1 LSGLLDPGAD
11 SGVGPDPINV
21 TSGDPAAVL
30 PTGVT
35 LTDGIMGYNDGSAG
49 QGMFTG
55 ETHFTVTLNTPGSQT
70 LTFVDAANPSAANGL
85 SIVVVPFSPP
95 SIVAQPLPSQT
106 VNPGANAVFWVAA
119 QGAPPLG
126 YQWSFNGTPIGGAT
140 KSVLTIP
147 SVTVA
152 AAGQYSV
159 SVTNP
164 YGTVASNPCALTLG
178 TGGSAPAITQQPS
191 DQTVNDNST
200 IVLSVGASVGGS
212 STSAIG
218 VSQPTR
224 SIATLGKSPPARVAS
239 AGTFQWFLNGVAIS
253 GATGPTYVINS
264 ATPDDAGSYFCLV
277 TNSAGSQSSNAVS
290 VNVVGSSNPGR
301 LTNLSCRSTVGS
313 GANAMIVGFVLGGRG
328 TSLNKSVL
336 LRASGPALSQFNVSG
351 LLPDPELTLNTAAGV
366 VASNR
371 GWGGSP
377 MVSTAVSGVGAFA
390 WNSTT
395 SNDSALFESLAPG
408 AYTAEVSGA
417 SGDTGIALAEIYDAN
432 SSRAYNPL
440 LPHLV
445 NFSSR
450 VKVGTGGN
458 ILIAGFVVGCTTS
471 KTVLIRASGPAL
483 TQFGVAGIL
492 PDPSLQLFRSNA
504 DGSSTLI
511 GSNTGWGAN
520 SLIGSTA
527 SSVGAFSWGSAAT
540 PDSALVIT
548 LPPGSYTAQVSGAS
562 GDTGV
567 ALVEVYDVP

>member
-1 LSGLLDPGAD
+1 
-11 SGVGPDPINV
+11 
-21 TSGDPAAVL
+21 
-30 PTGVT
+30 
-35 LTDGIMGYNDGSAG
+35 
-49 QGMFTG
+49 
-55 ETHFTVTLNTPGSQT
+55 
-70 LTFVDAANPSAANGL
+70 
-85 SIVVVPFSPP
+85 
-95 SIVAQPLPSQT
+95 
-106 VNPGANAVFWVAA
+106 
-119 QGAPPLG
+119 
-126 YQWSFNGTPIGGAT
+126 
-140 KSVLTIP
+140 
-147 SVTVA
+147 
-152 AAGQYSV
+152 
-159 SVTNP
+159 
-164 YGTVASNPCALTLG
+164 
-178 TGGSAPAITQQPS
+178 
-191 DQTVNDNST
+191 
-200 IVLSVGASVGGS
+200 
-212 STSAIG
+212 
-218 VSQPTR
+218 
-224 SIATLGKSPPARVAS
+224 
-239 AGTFQWFLNGVAIS
+239 
-253 GATGPTYVINS
+253 
-264 ATPDDAGSYFCLV
+264 
-277 TNSAGSQSSNAVS
+277 
-290 VNVVGSSNPGR
+290 
-301 LTNLSCRSTVGS
+301 
-313 GANAMIVGFVLGGRG
+313 MIVGFVLGGRG

-458 ILIAGFVVGCTTS
+458 ILIAGFVVGGTTS
-471 KTVLIRASGPAL
+471 KTVLIRASGPAP